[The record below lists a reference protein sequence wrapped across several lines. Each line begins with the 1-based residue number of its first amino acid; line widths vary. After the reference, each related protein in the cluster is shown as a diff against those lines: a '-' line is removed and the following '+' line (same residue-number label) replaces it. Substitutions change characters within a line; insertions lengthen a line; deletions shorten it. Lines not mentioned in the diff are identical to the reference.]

1 MDAKLVF
8 EGFKM
13 PGLFKSLN
21 TSELKLMLIIAYYMV
36 SKGKN
41 LFINNADGRE
51 FLSSMEFRKTPVRI
65 CNLLSSL
72 VKKGALVKEGTGVYS
87 IPEGLLFLPKD
98 LVVSAT
104 PEEPKTSSL

>member
-13 PGLFKSLN
+13 PELFKNLN
-21 TSELKLMLIIAYYMV
+21 TSELKLVLVIAYYMV
-36 SKGKN
+36 DKGKDF
-41 LFINNADGRE
+41 FINNAEGRE
-51 FLSSMEFRKTPVRI
+51 FLSSMGLKKTPVRI
-65 CNLLSSL
+65 CSLLSSL

-87 IPEGLLFLPKD
+87 IPEGFLFLPKY
-98 LVVSAT
+98 LTVSAA